1 MMLQGAWALLLM
13 VMLQVD
19 ALGYWA
25 LPSTVMLQ
33 DDAPGYP
40 GTVAHGIALG

>member
-19 ALGYWA
+19 ALGY
-25 LPSTVMLQ
+25 
-33 DDAPGYP
+33 P
-40 GTVAHGIALG
+40 GTAVHSDAAG